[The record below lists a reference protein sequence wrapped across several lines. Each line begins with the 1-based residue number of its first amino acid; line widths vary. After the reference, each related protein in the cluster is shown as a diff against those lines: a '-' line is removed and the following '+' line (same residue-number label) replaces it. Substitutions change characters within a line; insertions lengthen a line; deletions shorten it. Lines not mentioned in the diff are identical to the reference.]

1 LPLTFFG
8 MKASIPFRIRRV
20 SAADLPSIGSILY
33 EAFNQVFARHGY
45 PPPVPTREAGETLVS
60 AYHDYDPS
68 ACFVAV
74 RDDRLVGS
82 AFFHRRGRRAGVGP
96 VTVDPACQGE
106 GIGRLL
112 MERVIEE
119 LSDCSSIRLFQDAF
133 NQQSFSLYVRLG
145 FQVKDVMAVL
155 RAEPGPASFAV
166 PPGIPGIIRPMTVGD
181 VPTVAAR
188 DTELTGLE
196 RSRDLDYLRERGPG
210 FVLEGADGAIRGYS
224 ASFRIGDNLFLG
236 PAAAPDAGGLYAL
249 LDATFRFMKPRVV
262 TVRVAA
268 RPGEVMASLL
278 ESGFRVRSIGTYMV
292 RGEYDEPSGVS
303 LSALFPETL

>member
-1 LPLTFFG
+1 MISGPT
-8 MKASIPFRIRRV
+8 IPVRIRRV
-20 SAADLPSIGSILY
+20 AAADLPPIGSILY

-60 AYHDYDPS
+60 AYYDYDPS
-68 ACFVAV
+68 ACFVALQ
-74 RDDRLVGS
+74 DDRLVGS

-96 VTVDPACQGE
+96 VTVDPACQGK
-106 GIGRLL
+106 GIGRIL
-112 MERVIEE
+112 MEHVIDE

-145 FQVKDVMAVL
+145 FQVKDVMAVF
-155 RAEPGPASFAV
+155 RSEPGPASFPV
-166 PPGIPGIIRPMTVGD
+166 PPAMPGACRPMTAED
-181 VPTVAAR
+181 VPAVAAC

-196 RSRDLDYLRERGPG
+196 RSRDLEYLRERGPG
-210 FVLEGADGAIRGYS
+210 FVFQGPDGAIRGYS

-236 PAAAPDAGGLYAL
+236 PAAAPDAPGLHAL

-268 RPGEVMASLL
+268 RPGEIMTSLL

-292 RGEYDEPSGVS
+292 RGEYREPAGAS